1 MTSVRGTESFAAFIE
16 FYVAKKKKRGSVKE
30 NDVIYEGMSGN
41 STHYYAYSVKWSPD
55 DK

>member
-1 MTSVRGTESFAAFIE
+1 MLGGLRVSPLLSSCTLL
-16 FYVAKKKKRGSVKE
+16 KKKRGSVKE

-41 STHYYAYSVKWSPD
+41 STRYYAYSVKWSPD